1 MDDESKIQCI
11 LTQTNYTRE
20 IAIQKYQE
28 FNSDYTAVIL
38 EYMGIKQ
45 KNKTNKTKQIKPKY
59 LNQEIFKQI
68 RTEMDNSMRQY
79 REQHPIDMNQVVNN
93 LRESENKEKQK
104 NATN

>member
-1 MDDESKIQCI
+1 MDDESKIKCI

-20 IAIQKYQE
+20 IAVQKYEE
-28 FNSDYTAVIL
+28 FNLDHIAVISD
-38 EYMGIKQ
+38 YMGIKHE
-45 KNKTNKTKQIKPKY
+45 NKKKQIKPKY

-93 LRESENKEKQK
+93 LRESENQEKQRTK
-104 NATN
+104 NANA